1 MIDIY
6 TDGSCLKYTG
16 HSRGRGGWA
25 FILIEKDTTW
35 EICGNEENS
44 TNNRTELLAVVNALK
59 FVGKETDINLYSDS
73 QYVIIGIEVWL
84 NKWFTKRRKN
94 PNIKNFELWVELY
107 NMIKDKN
114 IRCNWIKSH
123 SGNIYN
129 ERVDELAKKEAKKL
143 NI

>member
-6 TDGSCLKYTG
+6 TDGSCLKYNG
-16 HSRGRGGWA
+16 ESKGRGGWA
-25 FILIEKDTTW
+25 FILIEDDTMW

-44 TNNRTELLAVVNALK
+44 TNNRTELLAVVNAMK

-73 QYVIIGIEVWL
+73 QYVILGIERWL
-84 NKWFTKRRKN
+84 NRWFTKTRRN
-94 PNIKNFELWVELY
+94 RNIKNFELWIELHK
-107 NMIKDKN
+107 MIKDKN
-114 IRCNWIKSH
+114 ITCNWIKSH

>member
-6 TDGSCLKYTG
+6 TDGSCLKYNG

-25 FILIEKDTTW
+25 FIIIEKDTTW

-59 FVGKETDINLYSDS
+59 FVGKEKDINLYSDS
-73 QYVIIGIEVWL
+73 QYVILGIEIWLDKWL
-84 NKWFTKRRKN
+84 NKRRRN
-94 PNIKNFELWVELY
+94 PNIKNFELWMELY
-107 NMIKDKN
+107 RIIKDKN
-114 IRCNWIKSH
+114 IYCKWIKSH

-129 ERVDELAKKEAKKL
+129 ERVDELAKKEARKL
-143 NI
+143 TQ